1 MKLSRKLA
9 AFVLTLGIIGV
20 ASASI
25 FTQPDV
31 HADDSALPEQS
42 AQQTASAPA
51 PEQNSQPVASD
62 TYTNEALG
70 FSLRLPDSWIGNYT
84 VEQVEKNIDGFPAA
98 IFSNPKHSFE
108 LMEIAKIPVHVWQSE
123 GYDDSLYMKLA
134 EQNDTIYAALFPSET
149 LYEGDQ
155 EVTEIT
161 DMLNEMFQQIK
172 TTFSVTQ

>member
-9 AFVLTLGIIGV
+9 AFVLSLGIIGA

-31 HADDSALPEQS
+31 RADDSALPEQP

-51 PEQNSQPVASD
+51 PEQNSEPVASD
-62 TYTNEALG
+62 TYANEAMG
-70 FSLRLPDSWIGNYT
+70 FSLRLPDLWIGNYT
-84 VEQVEKNIDGFPAA
+84 VEQVEKNIDGFPAV

-108 LMEIAKIPVHVWQSE
+108 LMEIVKIPVHVWQSE
-123 GYDDSLYMKLA
+123 GYDESLYMKLT
-134 EQNDTIYAALFPSET
+134 EQNGTVYAALFPSET

-161 DMLNEMFQQIK
+161 NMLNGMFQQIK